1 MADLINSIIP
11 APPIPTRNELETV
24 TNKIVHIPITVPQ
37 NRGEFNDEIKSPI
50 FKNKRKM

>member
-11 APPIPTRNELETV
+11 APPIQQRNELETV
-24 TNKIVHIPITVPQ
+24 TNKIVHIPISIPQ
-37 NRGEFNDEIKSPI
+37 NKGYEDEIKSPI